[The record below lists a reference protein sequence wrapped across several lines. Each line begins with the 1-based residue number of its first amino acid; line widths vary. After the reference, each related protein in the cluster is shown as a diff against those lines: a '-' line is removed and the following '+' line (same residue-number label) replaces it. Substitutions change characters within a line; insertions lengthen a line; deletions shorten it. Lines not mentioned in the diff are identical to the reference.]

1 MPIKVFII
9 LVFLVS
15 CSSNYK
21 LAKLGKNQTREGH
34 EAVGSEYMITTPGKY
49 ASLAGK
55 KMFELGG
62 NIVDAATAISFVLSV
77 ERPQSTGIGG
87 GGFLLQKKNN
97 DLVAWDFREKAPLK
111 SYSKMYLDSNGNEIK
126 NKSRN
131 GIFAA
136 GVPGL
141 VAGILEVHK
150 EGGSLPIKTI
160 LEPAINL
167 AEKGFEVYPE
177 LAFALKIREKTLYS
191 YPSTRKIYFKN
202 EKILKEG
209 DWLIQSDL
217 ANTLKSIAVFGHDGF
232 YKGQVARQIIA
243 ENKKW
248 KGLIT
253 QKDLDRYDVKK
264 RIPIKGIYKGYE
276 IVSMPPPSS
285 GGIHII
291 QILNTLE
298 KYDLKSWGIQNPKT
312 IHYTASA
319 MQQAFADRAKHLGDT
334 DFVHVPIHGLTS
346 KGYAEEIRSKISDK
360 ARAKDEVYAGRFSKK
375 EPEHTTHFTIMDN
388 KGNIISSTQTV
399 NGFFGSG
406 LVVEGAGFFLN
417 NEMDDFSTKAGALN
431 LFGAVGSTKNLVEP
445 QKRPLSSMSPS
456 IVMKDGDV
464 VLALGTPNGTRIL
477 TCVAQTILNFIEHDL
492 SIYDSVMALRYHHQW
507 QPDKIWVEE
516 GFPEKTLTDLKARGH
531 KIKTGGI
538 WCKVQAIAK
547 KGNELTGVSDARG
560 RGTATGK

>member
-1 MPIKVFII
+1 M
-9 LVFLVS
+9 
-15 CSSNYK
+15 
-21 LAKLGKNQTREGH
+21 
-34 EAVGSEYMITTPGKY
+34 
-49 ASLAGK
+49 
-55 KMFELGG
+55 
-62 NIVDAATAISFVLSV
+62 
-77 ERPQSTGIGG
+77 
-87 GGFLLQKKNN
+87 
-97 DLVAWDFREKAPLK
+97 
-111 SYSKMYLDSNGNEIK
+111 
-126 NKSRN
+126 
-131 GIFAA
+131 
-136 GVPGL
+136 
-141 VAGILEVHK
+141 
-150 EGGSLPIKTI
+150 
-160 LEPAINL
+160 
-167 AEKGFEVYPE
+167 
-177 LAFALKIREKTLYS
+177 REKTLYS

-202 EKILKEG
+202 DKVLKEG
-209 DWLIQSDL
+209 DWLVQGDL
-217 ANTLKSIAVFGHDGF
+217 SNTLKSIAVFGHDGF
-232 YKGQVARQIIA
+232 YKGQVANQIIG

-253 QKDLDRYDVKK
+253 QKDLDQYNVKK
-264 RIPIKGIYKGYE
+264 RIPIRGTYKGFE
-276 IVSMPPPSS
+276 VISMPPPSS

-298 KYDLKSWGIQNPKT
+298 KYNLKSWGIQDSKT

-334 DFVHVPIHGLTS
+334 DFVQVPIHGLTS
-346 KGYAEEIRSKISDK
+346 KGYAEEIRSNLSDK
-360 ARAKDEVYAGRFSKK
+360 ARAQDEVYAGKFTKK
-375 EPEHTTHFTIMDN
+375 ESDHTTHFTIMDH
-388 KGNIISSTQTV
+388 KGNVISSTQTV

-417 NEMDDFSTKAGALN
+417 NEMDDFSTKAGAIN

-516 GFPEKTLTDLKARGH
+516 GFPKETLADLKARGH
-531 KIKTGGI
+531 EIKTGGI

-547 KGNELTGVSDARG
+547 KGSKLFGVSDARG
-560 RGTATGK
+560 RGIATGK